1 MDRLISMSVFV
12 TAVEEGSIAAAARR
26 LSLSAVM
33 AGRYL
38 SALEEALS
46 VRLLERSTHQ
56 LNLTDAGAS
65 YFVKAKRILNDIR
78 EAEQEATAKHISP
91 QGSLRIAAPV
101 TFGTLYLAP
110 LIAAFMRDYPQVDI
124 QLQLLD
130 RFIDLV
136 DEGVDLAIRIG
147 QLPDSDLVARRITD
161 YRLLACATPR
171 YLAGAGMPVL
181 PEDLYHHVLIGYSG
195 TMTTSPWHFS
205 AASGEVSQIA
215 PNCRVLANNTGMMV
229 ELALQ
234 HAGIVYG
241 PQFVVQPHLLKGD
254 LVEVLPDY
262 RCPVISLFAVTLNAK
277 YVNTK
282 TRLFI
287 GYLQQALAPHKSS
300 DTPPALNR

>member
-1 MDRLISMSVFV
+1 MDRLLSMSVFV
-12 TAVEEGSIAAAARR
+12 AAVEEGSIAAAARR
-26 LSLSAVM
+26 LNLSPVM

-38 SALEEALS
+38 TSLEEGLS

-56 LNLTDAGAS
+56 LNLTDAGGS
-65 YFVKAKRILNDIR
+65 YFVKAKRILSDIR
-78 EAEQEATAKHISP
+78 DAEQEATAKHISP

-101 TFGTLYLAP
+101 TFGTQYLAP
-110 LIAAFMRDYPQVDI
+110 LMAAFMRDYPQVDI

-161 YRLLACATPR
+161 YRLLACASPR
-171 YLAGAGMPVL
+171 YLADAGRPLL
-181 PEDLYHHVLIGYSG
+181 PEDLSRHVLIGYSG
-195 TMTTSPWHFS
+195 TMTTSPWQFT
-205 AASGEVSQIA
+205 AASGEVKQIEA
-215 PNCRVLANNTGMMV
+215 HCRFLANNTAIMV
-229 ELALQ
+229 ALALQ
-234 HAGIVYG
+234 DAGIVYG
-241 PQFVVQPHLLKGD
+241 PEFVMQPHLQSGE

-277 YVNTK
+277 YVNSK

-287 GYLQQALAPHKSS
+287 QYLKQAMASSPHRTCDK
-300 DTPPALNR
+300 PLE